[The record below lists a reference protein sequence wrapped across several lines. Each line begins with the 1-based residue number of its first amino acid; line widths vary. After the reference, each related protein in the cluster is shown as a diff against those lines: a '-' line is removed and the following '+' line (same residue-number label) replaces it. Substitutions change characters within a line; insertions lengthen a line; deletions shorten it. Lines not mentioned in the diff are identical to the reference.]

1 MENGWRIPTVEE
13 FNELLNNCEW
23 IGMVYKNGENG
34 YKIKGPNGNCIFLP
48 TTGYKDSPRRAHY
61 GYYWTATFDKEYDT
75 EAKGFHFSYFPSV
88 NLGESRIMGVVSYE
102 RYRGFTIRAV
112 KNK

>member
-1 MENGWRIPTVEE
+1 
-13 FNELLNNCEW
+13 
-23 IGMVYKNGENG
+23 MVYRNGKNG

-48 TTGYKDSPRRAHY
+48 TRGAHY
-61 GYYWTATFDKEYDT
+61 GYYWTATSDKEYDT

-88 NLGESRIMGVVSYE
+88 LLGESRIMGVVSYE
-102 RYRGFTIRAV
+102 RYNGFTIRAV